1 MLDRSTNI
9 QTEVAIGAPVT
20 LATARQRIPDILA
33 VAVVLFFAVATVAV
47 DATEGMKYVYNTTVP
62 VGTVVSVFC
71 GTKKTTH
78 ACRRMRMLK
87 FDPRDRTLLTLLSA
101 H

>member
-9 QTEVAIGAPVT
+9 QTEAAFGAPVA

-62 VGTVVSVFC
+62 SPLSNYMQGDTFFIVLVLIFFY
-71 GTKKTTH
+71 
-78 ACRRMRMLK
+78 RP
-87 FDPRDRTLLTLLSA
+87 FNPPRG
-101 H
+101 